1 LSQVFHEIEKKI
13 ITSLKD
19 NPKQTPETLGTST
32 KLSPDQIRRGIE
44 WLKLKDLAIVDESI
58 TSLISLGKN
67 GLESFQKG
75 LPERRLLD
83 LLTNGPRKLS
93 DLQQELGS
101 VFGPAIG
108 ISRKNNW
115 VEATSDQISI
125 KNAPSLLPGEK
136 TLKQIGTNTLSQEQI
151 DKNDLSILLK
161 RPDFIIETITKAK
174 IITLTDSAKSIIL
187 SDSTGAI
194 DVEATVPETFVARTH
209 PLKDTIDEIR
219 EIFVTLGFS
228 EIIGN
233 MTQSSFWNFDALFT
247 PQDHPAR
254 ELQDTFYLDGISAK
268 KIATPEQIRKVS
280 ESHKKNWRYFWD
292 INEARNIQT
301 LYPIAA
307 KVAKKI
313 NFSNTK
319 ATFGFTNETNIGMI
333 FYTSLQSAPCFIED
347 KPVLIPLGVDQ
358 DPHFRL
364 TRDIAPK
371 IGKPKPALI
380 HNIMIPGLEGPG
392 GKMSASNENGTIYT
406 TDSPDVVKKKIN
418 KYAFSGGQTSVEEHR
433 KLGGNPDI
441 DVSYQYL
448 RIFFEQDDNKLKSI
462 YDDYKS
468 GKLLSGELKAI
479 LIEKINEFLLI
490 HQEKR
495 EKAKDQIN
503 KFLFENK

>member
-1 LSQVFHEIEKKI
+1 MSADDFIVTPWHVEGDIDYDKLIKKFGTEKISSELIERFKKI
-13 ITSLKD
+13 TNEDHFML
-19 NPKQTPETLGTST
+19 
-32 KLSPDQIRRGIE
+32 RRGIFFSHRE
-44 WLKLKDLAIVDESI
+44 MNRILDDYEKGKKFFLYTGRGPSGHTHIGHLVPWVFAKWLQEKFDVNMYFQLTDDEKFYSKQNLTLEETGKFAYENALDFI
-58 TSLISLGKN
+58 ALGFK
-67 GLESFQKG
+67 
-75 LPERRLLD
+75 P
-83 LLTNGPRKLS
+83 
-93 DLQQELGS
+93 
-101 VFGPAIG
+101 
-108 ISRKNNW
+108 
-115 VEATSDQISI
+115 
-125 KNAPSLLPGEK
+125 EK
-136 TLKQIGTNTLSQEQI
+136 T
-151 DKNDLSILLK
+151 
-161 RPDFIIETITKAK
+161 K
-174 IITLTDSAKSIIL
+174 II
-187 SDSTGAI
+187 
-194 DVEATVPETFVARTH
+194 
-209 PLKDTIDEIR
+209 
-219 EIFVTLGFS
+219 
-228 EIIGN
+228 
-233 MTQSSFWNFDALFT
+233 
-247 PQDHPAR
+247 
-254 ELQDTFYLDGISAK
+254 
-268 KIATPEQIRKVS
+268 
-280 ESHKKNWRYFWD
+280 
-292 INEARNIQT
+292 INTRNIQT

-406 TDSPDVVKKKIN
+406 TDSPGVVKKKIN

-503 KFLFENK
+503 KFLFENKWKLS